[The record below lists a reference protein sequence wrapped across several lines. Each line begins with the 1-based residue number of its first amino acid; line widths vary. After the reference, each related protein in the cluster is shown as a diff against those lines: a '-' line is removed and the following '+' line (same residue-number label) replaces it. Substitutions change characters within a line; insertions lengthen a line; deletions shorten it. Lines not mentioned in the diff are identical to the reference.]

1 MDVPLYGL
9 DIETDTEAGGL
20 DPSLARILAVAVSS
34 TTGDAVFQGDESSIL
49 TRVDAYLAGLAPGVV
64 VTWNGSTFDIPFIVH
79 RAGLIGLELG
89 LSAHRDDRLP
99 HRDPIVGLDGVYRAT
114 WHGHRHLD
122 GYRLYRSDV
131 GRTLPVSCG
140 LKSISRL
147 VGLSPVEVD
156 VVHLHELRSTDVA
169 AYVAS
174 DARMARLLVERRL
187 PGSLSWADCPTRR
200 PALPDRLRLTVPPAI
215 PPCRTGFA

>member
-1 MDVPLYGL
+1 VDVPLYGL

-34 TTGDAVFQGDESSIL
+34 ATGDVVFQGDESSVL
-49 TRVDAYLAGLAPGVV
+49 TRVDAHLAGLEPGVV
-64 VTWNGSTFDIPFIVH
+64 VTWNGSTFDVPFIVH

-89 LSAHRDDRLP
+89 LRAIRDDRVL
-99 HRDPIVGLDGVYRAT
+99 HRDPLPGLDGVYRAT
-114 WHGHRHLD
+114 WHDHRHLD

-140 LKSISRL
+140 LKSMSRL

-156 VVHLHELRSTDVA
+156 VVRLHELGASEVA

-187 PGSLSWADCPTRR
+187 PGALAWADRLDCHRL
-200 PALPDRLRLTVPPAI
+200 LPN
-215 PPCRTGFA
+215 

>member
-1 MDVPLYGL
+1 VDLPLYGL

-20 DPSLARILAVAVSS
+20 DPTLARILAVAVSS
-34 TTGDAVFQGDESSIL
+34 DASDVVFQGDESSIL

-64 VTWNGSTFDIPFIVH
+64 VTWNGSTFDLPFIVH
-79 RAGLIGLELG
+79 RAGLVGLELG
-89 LSAHRDDRLP
+89 LRAHRDDRVP
-99 HRDPIVGLDGVYRAT
+99 HRDPIPGLDGVYRAT

-140 LKSISRL
+140 LKSMSRL

-156 VVHLHELRSTDVA
+156 IVHLHDLPPTDVA

-174 DARMARLLVERRL
+174 DARMARLLVQRRL
-187 PGSLSWADCPTRR
+187 PTALAWADQPECQW
-200 PALPDRLRLTVPPAI
+200 AA
-215 PPCRTGFA
+215 AH